1 MGQDPIRGRVELP
14 SNESVLNTLSNTN
27 RHNYMKLRQSTFE
40 IAKER
45 PDLDTRLYTRYLH
58 DYLDAASKAEKTNKA
73 KIAAAKAKKP
83 DMNWSELREVTK
95 QENNASQEEY
105 GKFLGDF
112 SKTVVPKFGA
122 EGQEAWKELH
132 NKMQGSS
139 IIGAAASQIYDKKK
153 GGMQWGG
160 IVGLILGGLMATQL
174 TGGGIM
180 TGELL
185 PILATVGTAFL
196 GAWLGNK
203 AADGIGNMLK
213 PDPTPAPSPKPER
226 STTPA
231 AEPQNPI
238 TPEVKDKAKNAVN
251 KPPASTAKP
260 PAADQG
266 PSGGTKTPLG
276 QPTQEEMDQA
286 AIRAAIRDAG
296 GLPAGYELR
305 SPTPTPPKPPEPN
318 KSPGG
323 RGNP

>member
-1 MGQDPIRGRVELP
+1 MPPQG
-14 SNESVLNTLSNTN
+14 SNPVTGTVNRPDNENLVNGLSRTN
-27 RHNYMKLRQSTFE
+27 QSNYMQLKQSMFE

-73 KIAAAKAKKP
+73 KIADAKAKKP
-83 DMNWSELREVTK
+83 DMNWSELRDVTK
-95 QENNASQEEY
+95 QENNASQKEY
-105 GKFLGDF
+105 GRFLGDF
-112 SKTVVPKFGA
+112 SKTVVPQYGA

-132 NKMQGSS
+132 NKMQGPS
-139 IIGAAASQIYDKKK
+139 IIGAATSQIYDKKK

-213 PDPTPAPSPKPER
+213 PDATPAPARAPER

-238 TPEVKDKAKNAVN
+238 TPEMQAQAKDAV
-251 KPPASTAKP
+251 KPPAGDKP
-260 PAADQG
+260 PQ
-266 PSGGTKTPLG
+266 
-276 QPTQEEMDQA
+276 
-286 AIRAAIRDAG
+286 
-296 GLPAGYELR
+296 
-305 SPTPTPPKPPEPN
+305 PKPPEPD
-318 KSPGG
+318 KSRGG
-323 RGNP
+323 RGTP